1 LKGCTTLRWHAKDD
15 RRPEQVRHRQAIAL
29 AAVALVGL
37 TGCDG
42 PDPNNLETYY
52 DDPVPT
58 SSAVPSIS
66 DAPVSAAKAAPVTPS
81 AVVPD
86 PGRLAERALLSD
98 ADVAEEGVQPGS
110 GQASGCLAD
119 GPSASSRTA
128 TWRYPSGS
136 VLSHRV
142 VAYPDGTA
150 ARVVAE
156 ADCAGKTVNV
166 PAQPGVELQRA
177 WCDGKTC
184 TVVLAKGRLVSVLT
198 VSASTEARAVDAAK
212 RLLPAMTA
220 KLTAQ
225 P

>member
-1 LKGCTTLRWHAKDD
+1 
-15 RRPEQVRHRQAIAL
+15 VRHRQAIAL

-58 SSAVPSIS
+58 SSAAPAAPKTSEV
-66 DAPVSAAKAAPVTPS
+66 PVSPAKAAP
-81 AVVPD
+81 AQPD
-86 PGRLAERALLSD
+86 LGGLAQRALLSD
-98 ADVAEEGVQPGS
+98 ADVAGEGVQPAS
-110 GQASGCLAD
+110 GEASGCLAD
-119 GPSASSRTA
+119 GPSAASRTA

-142 VAYPDGTA
+142 VAFPGRSA
-150 ARVVAE
+150 ARAVAE
-156 ADCAGKTVNV
+156 NECAGKAVSV
-166 PAQPGVELQRA
+166 PVQAGVERQQA

-184 TVVLAKGRLVSVLT
+184 TVLLAKGMLVSELT
-198 VSASTEARAVDAAK
+198 VSASTETRAVDAAK

-220 KLTAQ
+220 KLAAQ

>member
-1 LKGCTTLRWHAKDD
+1 
-15 RRPEQVRHRQAIAL
+15 VRHRRAVAV

-37 TGCDG
+37 TGCEG

-58 SSAVPSIS
+58 SSAVPPPS
-66 DAPVSAAKAAPVTPS
+66 DVPVSPAKAAPVTSSP
-81 AVVPD
+81 VVPD
-86 PGRLAERALLSD
+86 AGRLAERALLAD
-98 ADVAEEGVQPGS
+98 ADVAGEGVQPGS
-110 GQASGCLAD
+110 GEASGCLAD
-119 GPSASSRTA
+119 GPAAASRTA

-142 VAYPDGTA
+142 VAFPDRSA
-150 ARVVAE
+150 ARAVAE
-156 ADCAGKTVNV
+156 NECAGKTVSV
-166 PAQPGVELQRA
+166 PVQPGVERQQA
-177 WCDGKTC
+177 WCEGKTC
-184 TVVLAKGRLVSVLT
+184 TVVLAKGRLVSELT

>member
-1 LKGCTTLRWHAKDD
+1 
-15 RRPEQVRHRQAIAL
+15 VRHREAIAL

-58 SSAVPSIS
+58 SSATLTAPAAPKTSEV
-66 DAPVSAAKAAPVTPS
+66 PVSPAKATPEAP
-81 AVVPD
+81 D
-86 PGRLAERALLSD
+86 FGGLAQRALLSD
-98 ADVAEEGVQPGS
+98 ADVAGEGVQPGS
-110 GQASGCLAD
+110 EGIAGCLAE

-128 TWRYPSGS
+128 SWDYPSGS
-136 VLSHRV
+136 ELTHRV
-142 VAYPDGTA
+142 FVFPDRTAVQAVVETECEGT
-150 ARVVAE
+150 
-156 ADCAGKTVNV
+156 TVSV

-184 TVVLAKGRLVSVLT
+184 TVLLAREMLVSELT
-198 VSASTEARAVDAAK
+198 VSASTVARAVDAAK
-212 RLLPAMTA
+212 RLLPAMAA
-220 KLTAQ
+220 KLAAQ

>member
-1 LKGCTTLRWHAKDD
+1 
-15 RRPEQVRHRQAIAL
+15 VRHRQAIAL

-58 SSAVPSIS
+58 SPVAPAAPKTSE
-66 DAPVSAAKAAPVTPS
+66 APVSPAKATPAAPDLS
-81 AVVPD
+81 
-86 PGRLAERALLSD
+86 GLAQRALLSD
-98 ADVAEEGVQPGS
+98 ADVAGEGVQPGS
-110 GQASGCLAD
+110 EETAGCLAD

-136 VLSHRV
+136 ELSHRV
-142 VAYPDGTA
+142 FVFPDRTA
-150 ARVVAE
+150 AQAVAE
-156 ADCAGKTVNV
+156 TDCAGKTVSV
-166 PAQPGVELQRA
+166 PAQAGVELQRA

-184 TVVLAKGRLVSVLT
+184 TVLLARKMLVSELT
-198 VSASTEARAVDAAK
+198 VSASTGARAVDAAK
-212 RLLPAMTA
+212 RLLPAMAA
-220 KLTAQ
+220 KLAAQ

>member
-1 LKGCTTLRWHAKDD
+1 M
-15 RRPEQVRHRQAIAL
+15 RHRQAIAL

-52 DDPVPT
+52 DDPVPPPAT
-58 SSAVPSIS
+58 SAPVVTE
-66 DAPVSAAKAAPVTPS
+66 APVSPAKAAPATPK
-81 AVVPD
+81 APD
-86 PGRLAERALLSD
+86 LGELAQDALLSD
-98 ADVAEEGVQPGS
+98 ADVAEEGVQPAS
-110 GQASGCLAD
+110 GEASGCLAD
-119 GPSASSRTA
+119 ASATSRTA

-142 VAYPDGTA
+142 AAYPDRAVAG
-150 ARVVAE
+150 VVAD
-156 ADCAGKTVNV
+156 ADCAGKAVSV
-166 PAQPGVELQRA
+166 PAQAGVERQRA

-184 TVVLAKGRLVSVLT
+184 TVLLAKGRLVSGLT

-212 RLLPAMTA
+212 RLLPAMAA
-220 KLTAQ
+220 KLAAQ

>member
-1 LKGCTTLRWHAKDD
+1 
-15 RRPEQVRHRQAIAL
+15 VRHRQAIAL

-52 DDPVPT
+52 DDPVTT
-58 SSAVPSIS
+58 S
-66 DAPVSAAKAAPVTPS
+66 APVPAPAPTEVRVGPAQAAPVKP
-81 AVVPD
+81 AAPD
-86 PGRLAERALLSD
+86 LGPLAERALLTD

-110 GQASGCLAD
+110 GEASGCLTAAV
-119 GPSASSRTA
+119 SVTSRTA
-128 TWRYPSGS
+128 SWRYPSGS

-142 VAYPDGTA
+142 AAYPEPA
-150 ARVVAE
+150 AAE
-156 ADCAGKTVNV
+156 AVAGAECAGRQVTV
-166 PAQPGVELQRA
+166 PAQPGVEVQRA

-184 TVVLAKGRLVSVLT
+184 TVLLAKGRLVSGLT

>member
-1 LKGCTTLRWHAKDD
+1 M
-15 RRPEQVRHRQAIAL
+15 RHRQVVAL

-58 SSAVPSIS
+58 SSPVPTATE
-66 DAPVSAAKAAPVTPS
+66 APVSPAEAAPAKPP
-81 AVVPD
+81 APD
-86 PGRLAERALLSD
+86 PGLVAEQALLTD

-110 GQASGCLAD
+110 GEASGCLTD
-119 GPSASSRTA
+119 TVSASSRTA

-136 VLSHRV
+136 LLRHRV
-142 VAYPDGTA
+142 AAYPDQPA
-150 ARVVAE
+150 ADVVAN
-156 ADCAGKTVNV
+156 AVCTGRPVTV
-166 PAQPGVELQRA
+166 PAQPGVERQRA

-184 TVVLAKGRLVSVLT
+184 TVLLAKGKLVSGLT

-220 KLTAQ
+220 KLAAQ

>member
-1 LKGCTTLRWHAKDD
+1 M
-15 RRPEQVRHRQAIAL
+15 RHRQAIAL

-52 DDPVPT
+52 DDPVTT
-58 SSAVPSIS
+58 SAPVPVPAEPRVSQAQAAPEKPAVP
-66 DAPVSAAKAAPVTPS
+66 DLGP
-81 AVVPD
+81 
-86 PGRLAERALLSD
+86 LAGQALLTD

-110 GQASGCLAD
+110 GEAAGCLAD
-119 GPSASSRTA
+119 GPSVGSRTA
-128 TWRYPSGS
+128 TWRYPGGS
-136 VLSHRV
+136 LLSHRV
-142 VAYPDGTA
+142 LAFPDRSA
-150 ARVVAE
+150 AQAVAE
-156 ADCAGKTVNV
+156 NECAGKTVSV
-166 PAQPGVELQRA
+166 PVQPGVELQHA

-184 TVVLAKGRLVSVLT
+184 TVMLAKGSLVSELT